1 MRGRVLGYDM
11 ASGRGDIAG
20 EDQQRYAFSRDDWR
34 DDLRPGPGQAVDFQI
49 DGGNAVAIY
58 RVAGSS
64 AMSGDKNKIVAAL
77 LAFFLGGLGIH
88 KFYLGKNTAGI
99 IMLCCSVFGAILIFI
114 PTIIIGIIAFVEFII
129 YLVTPDDEFERKYVQ
144 GDRAWF

>member
-1 MRGRVLGYDM
+1 MRGRVLGFNM
-11 ASGRGDIAG
+11 ATGEGDIAG
-20 EDQQRYAFSRDDWR
+20 DDQQRYRFTRADWR
-34 DDLRPGPGQAVDFQI
+34 DDLRPVPGQAVDFQT
-49 DGGNAVAIY
+49 DGNHAISIY
-58 RVAGSS
+58 RVAGSA

-99 IMLCCSVFGAILIFI
+99 IMLCSTLF
-114 PTIIIGIIAFVEFII
+114 GIILLFVPTVIVAVIAFIEFII
-129 YLVTPDDEFERKYVQ
+129 YLVTPDDEFERRYVQ

>member
-20 EDQQRYAFSRDDWR
+20 EDQQRYQFSREDWR
-34 DDLRPGPGQAVDFQI
+34 DDLRPGPGQAVDFHI
-49 DGGNAVAIY
+49 EGDRAVAIY

-64 AMSGDKNKIVAAL
+64 AMAGDKNKIVAAL
-77 LAFFLGGLGIH
+77 LAFFLGMLGIH
-88 KFYLGKNTAGI
+88 KFYLGKTTAGI
-99 IMLCCSVFGAILIFI
+99 IMLACGTIGWILVLPGF
-114 PTIIIGIIAFVEFII
+114 TIGIIAFIEFII